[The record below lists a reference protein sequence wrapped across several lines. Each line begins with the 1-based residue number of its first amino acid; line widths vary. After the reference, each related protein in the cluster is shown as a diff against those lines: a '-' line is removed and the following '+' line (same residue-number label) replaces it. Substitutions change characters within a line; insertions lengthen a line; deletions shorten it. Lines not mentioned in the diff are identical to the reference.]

1 MASDP
6 PNKRPFIEEYF
17 MTVDLQLINFPG
29 APNLPIFI
37 AQEKGFFED
46 AGVAPVLNTTPS
58 STYQIEHL
66 MNGKY
71 QIAGTAIDNVVAYT
85 EGQGAVALDE
95 TPDVF
100 AFMGATRLELS
111 FVVAP
116 YIKSF
121 ADLKGQTIA
130 LDAMATGFA
139 FILYRMLDNAGVSRD
154 DVTMVPVGA
163 TPDRWDSVKTGKH
176 AGTLTIEP
184 FTAIAQAAGFRVLE
198 SSLQTVDSYQ
208 GGSFAAR
215 RRWAAENRNALTS
228 FIAGYL
234 DGLAW
239 TLDPVNRDEGAHV
252 LLRNMPNIN
261 PKSIDRIMDKL
272 LSPATGLTPD
282 ATIDKDGF
290 ETVLALR
297 SQYGEREIT
306 DASKYL
312 DLSFYQ
318 HALAART

>member
-1 MASDP
+1 
-6 PNKRPFIEEYF
+6 

-37 AQEKGFFED
+37 AQERGFFEE

-66 MNGKY
+66 MDDKY
-71 QIAGTAIDNVVAYT
+71 QIAGTAIDNVVAYV
-85 EGQGAVALDE
+85 EGQGAVAFDE
-95 TPDVF
+95 RPDVF
-100 AFMGATRLELS
+100 AFMGATQLELS

-116 YIKSF
+116 DIKNF
-121 ADLKGQTIA
+121 ADLKGKTVA

-139 FILYRMLDNAGVSRD
+139 FILYRMLDNADISRD
-154 DVTMVPVGA
+154 DLTMVQVGA
-163 TPDRWDSVKTGKH
+163 TPDRWESVKTGKH

-184 FTAIAQAAGFRVLE
+184 FTAMAQAAGFRVLK
-198 SSLQTVDSYQ
+198 SSLQTVESYQ

-215 RRWAAENRNALTS
+215 RRWAVDNSDTLTA
-228 FIAGYL
+228 FISGYL

-239 TLDPVNRDEGAHV
+239 TLDPVNRNEAANA

-261 PKSIDRIMDKL
+261 PKAINRIMDKL

-282 ATIDKDGF
+282 AAIDKDGF

-297 SQYGEREIT
+297 SQYGDREVA

-312 DLSFYQ
+312 DLEFYQ
-318 HALAART
+318 KALSMRT

>member
-1 MASDP
+1 
-6 PNKRPFIEEYF
+6 

-37 AQEKGFFED
+37 AQEKGFFEE

-58 STYQIEHL
+58 STYQIENL
-66 MNGKY
+66 IKGTY

-85 EGQGAVALDE
+85 EGQGAVMLNE
-95 TPDVF
+95 MPDVF

-116 YIKSF
+116 DIKNF
-121 ADLKGQTIA
+121 GDLKGQTIA

-198 SSLQTVDSYQ
+198 SSLKTVDSYQ

-228 FIAGYL
+228 FISGYL

-239 TLDPVNRDEGAHV
+239 TLDPMNRDEGAHV

-261 PKSIDRIMDKL
+261 PKAINKIMDKL
-272 LSPATGLTPD
+272 LSPMTGLTPD

-297 SQYGEREIT
+297 SQYGEQELT
-306 DASKYL
+306 DGSKYL
-312 DLSFYQ
+312 DLSFY
-318 HALAART
+318 HNALAART

>member
-1 MASDP
+1 
-6 PNKRPFIEEYF
+6 

-100 AFMGATRLELS
+100 AFMGATQLELS

-116 YIKSF
+116 YIKRF
-121 ADLKGQTIA
+121 ADLKGQTVA

-154 DVTMVPVGA
+154 DVTMVEVGA
-163 TPDRWDSVKTGKH
+163 TPDRWESVKTGEH

-184 FTAIAQAAGFRVLE
+184 FTAMAQMAGFRVLE

-215 RRWAAENRNALTS
+215 RRWAADNCNVLTA
-228 FIAGYL
+228 FISGYL

>member
-1 MASDP
+1 
-6 PNKRPFIEEYF
+6 

-37 AQEKGFFED
+37 AQERGFFEE

-66 MNGKY
+66 MDDKY
-71 QIAGTAIDNVVAYT
+71 QIAGTAIDNVVAYV
-85 EGQGAVALDE
+85 EGQGAVAFDE
-95 TPDVF
+95 RPDVF
-100 AFMGATRLELS
+100 AFMGATQLELS

-116 YIKSF
+116 DIKNF
-121 ADLKGQTIA
+121 ADLKGKTVA

-139 FILYRMLDNAGVSRD
+139 FILYRMLDNADISRD
-154 DVTMVPVGA
+154 DLTMVQVGA
-163 TPDRWDSVKTGKH
+163 TPDRWESVKTGKH

-184 FTAIAQAAGFRVLE
+184 FTAMAQAAGFRVLE
-198 SSLQTVDSYQ
+198 SSLQTVESYQ

-215 RRWAAENRNALTS
+215 RRWAVNNSDTLTA
-228 FIAGYL
+228 FISGYL

-239 TLDPVNRDEGAHV
+239 TLDPVNRNEAANA

-261 PKSIDRIMDKL
+261 PKAINRIMDKL

-282 ATIDKDGF
+282 AAIDKDGF

-297 SQYGEREIT
+297 SQYGDREVA

-312 DLSFYQ
+312 DLEFYQ
-318 HALAART
+318 KALSMRT

>member
-1 MASDP
+1 
-6 PNKRPFIEEYF
+6 
-17 MTVDLQLINFPG
+17 
-29 APNLPIFI
+29 
-37 AQEKGFFED
+37 
-46 AGVAPVLNTTPS
+46 
-58 STYQIEHL
+58 
-66 MNGKY
+66 
-71 QIAGTAIDNVVAYT
+71 
-85 EGQGAVALDE
+85 
-95 TPDVF
+95 
-100 AFMGATRLELS
+100 
-111 FVVAP
+111 
-116 YIKSF
+116 
-121 ADLKGQTIA
+121 
-130 LDAMATGFA
+130 
-139 FILYRMLDNAGVSRD
+139 MLDNAGVSRD
-154 DVTMVPVGA
+154 DLTMVPVGA

>member
-1 MASDP
+1 
-6 PNKRPFIEEYF
+6 
-17 MTVDLQLINFPG
+17 MTIDLQLINFPG

-37 AQEKGFFED
+37 AQEKGFFAD
-46 AGVAPVLNTTPS
+46 AGVSTVLNTTPS
-58 STYQIEHL
+58 SAYQIEHL

-95 TPDVF
+95 MPDVF

-111 FVVAP
+111 FVVAKD
-116 YIKSF
+116 IESF
-121 ADLKGQTIA
+121 DDLKGQTIA
-130 LDAMATGFA
+130 LDAMTTGFA

-215 RRWAAENRNALTS
+215 RRWAEENRNALTS
-228 FIAGYL
+228 FISGYL

-239 TLDPVNRDEGAHV
+239 TLDPVNREEGAHV
-252 LLRNMPNIN
+252 LLRNIPNIN
-261 PKSIDRIMDKL
+261 PKAINRIMDKL
-272 LSPATGLTPD
+272 LSPTTGLTPD
-282 ATIDKDGF
+282 ASIDKDGF

-306 DASKYL
+306 DGSKYL

-318 HALAART
+318 NALAART

>member
-1 MASDP
+1 
-6 PNKRPFIEEYF
+6 

-37 AQEKGFFED
+37 AQERGFFEE

-66 MNGKY
+66 MDDKY
-71 QIAGTAIDNVVAYT
+71 QIAGTAIDNVVAYV
-85 EGQGAVALDE
+85 EGQGAVAFDE
-95 TPDVF
+95 RPDVF
-100 AFMGATRLELS
+100 AFMGATQLELS

-116 YIKSF
+116 DIKNF
-121 ADLKGQTIA
+121 ADLKGKTVA

-139 FILYRMLDNAGVSRD
+139 FILYRMLDNADISRD
-154 DVTMVPVGA
+154 DLTMVQVGA
-163 TPDRWDSVKTGKH
+163 TPDRWESVKTGKH

-184 FTAIAQAAGFRVLE
+184 FTAMAQAAGFRVLE
-198 SSLQTVDSYQ
+198 SSLQTVESYQ

-215 RRWAAENRNALTS
+215 RRWAVDNSDTLTA
-228 FIAGYL
+228 FISGYL

-239 TLDPVNRDEGAHV
+239 TLDPVNRNEAANA
-252 LLRNMPNIN
+252 LIRNMPNIN
-261 PKSIDRIMDKL
+261 PKAINRIMDKL

-282 ATIDKDGF
+282 AAINKDGF

-297 SQYGEREIT
+297 SQYGDREVA

-312 DLSFYQ
+312 DLEFYQ
-318 HALAART
+318 KALSMRT